1 MLRFTMLVLAIGAL
15 IPLGPLSCP
24 QTGDATDD
32 LVDGERGTIVTAATA
47 VDSATVGQTV
57 ALIATATPTAAGGTI
72 RYSWAQIDGH
82 GVEILD
88 GDSAAA
94 SFVAPSLGGGQALTF
109 LVTTTNDAGDAGRAA
124 VSVSVAEDP
133 DYDPYA
139 DIGGGSDSSVAGG
152 PVADAGDDQ
161 SVQQAEV
168 VTLDASDSR
177 GTDLTYRWRQIA
189 GTTVVLSATDVA
201 EVTFTAPAYGADG
214 SSVLLFELAVT
225 DDENRTVTDRVQVTV
240 RDPDAT
246 FVRVTVATTMGD
258 FVIELDQDKA
268 PLTVENFLQYVDDG
282 FYTNTLFH
290 RVIPNFVVQGGGFLV
305 GLTQKDTRDPIVNE
319 ADNGLSNIRG
329 TVAMARTS
337 DPDSATSQWFVN
349 VANNTSGGD
358 GLSDLDP
365 GGVDESGYAVFG
377 TVVEG
382 MDVVDNIAAVATTTT
397 NGMQDVPVQDVIIRS
412 ITRTP

>member
-1 MLRFTMLVLAIGAL
+1 MLRFSMLVVAIGAL

-24 QTGDATDD
+24 PIDTPDD
-32 LVDGERGTIVTAATA
+32 LVEGDRDPIVTAATA

-57 ALIATATPTAAGGTI
+57 ALVATATPTADGGTI
-72 RYSWAQIDGH
+72 RYSWVQIAGP
-82 GVEILD
+82 GVQITAS
-88 GDSAAA
+88 DSATAG
-94 SFVAPSLGGGQALTF
+94 FVAPSLGSKQTLTF
-109 LVTTTNDAGDAGRAA
+109 LVTTSNDAGDAGRATA
-124 VSVSVAEDP
+124 SVSVALDP
-133 DYDPYA
+133 AYDPYA
-139 DIGGGSDSSVAGG
+139 DVGGSSGSGAASG
-152 PVADAGDDQ
+152 PVADAGADQ
-161 SVQQAEV
+161 NVAPGDT
-168 VTLDASDSR
+168 VTLDGSSSR
-177 GTDLTYRWRQIA
+177 GTALTYRWRQIA
-189 GTTVVLSATDVA
+189 GTDVTLSADDAA
-201 EVTFTAPAYGADG
+201 ETTFTAPAYDADG
-214 SSVLLFELAVT
+214 SNVLLFELAVT

-268 PLTVENFLQYVDDG
+268 PISVENFLQYMDDG

-305 GLTQKDTRDPIVNE
+305 GLTQKDVRDPIVNE
-319 ADNGLSNIRG
+319 ASNGLSNIRG

-337 DPDSATSQWFVN
+337 EPDSATSQWFVN
-349 VANNTSGGD
+349 VANNTNGGD

-365 GGVDESGYAVFG
+365 GGVSPEGYAVFG